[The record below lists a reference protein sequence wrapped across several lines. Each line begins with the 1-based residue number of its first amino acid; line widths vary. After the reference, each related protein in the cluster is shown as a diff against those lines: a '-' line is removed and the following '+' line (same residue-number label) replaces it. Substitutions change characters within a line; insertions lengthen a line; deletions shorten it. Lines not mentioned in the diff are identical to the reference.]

1 MTTSLH
7 ISFQLKKSRLD
18 AKSQAPIFA
27 RLTINH
33 QRCEFSIKRS
43 IEPAKWIAQAGM
55 AKGTT
60 EEVRNLNAYLTTVR
74 LNILEHHR
82 KLIEAGKMPS
92 VEDVRN
98 AYFGITERGK
108 TILQVFEYHNNQM
121 KALEGKDYSAGTI
134 ERYNTAYTHIK
145 NFIEWQYRV
154 SDLELKAID
163 YAFITEF
170 EFYLKTVRKCNHNS
184 AIKYITN
191 FKKIVRICLGNR
203 WLQSD
208 PFINY
213 RITLREVEREFLT
226 EEEIQAIAS
235 KEFSTDR
242 LENVRDVFLFCC
254 FTGLA
259 YADAKKLSKEHLIMG
274 IDGERWI
281 KINRTKT
288 DTRSNIPLLPMA
300 ATIIEKYRQ
309 NPECQAKGK
318 LLPVLSNQKMNT
330 YLKEIA
336 DVCAIRKNITFH
348 LARHSFATTVTLTN
362 GVPIESVSKMLGHKS
377 LRTTQHYAKIV
388 DRKVSDD
395 MAILK
400 QKFSSDK
407 IANKKAA
414 GY

>member
-7 ISFQLKKSRLD
+7 ISFQVKKARLD
-18 AKSQAPIFA
+18 AKGQVPIFA

-43 IEPAKWIAQAGM
+43 VEPAKWIAQAGM

-60 EEVRNLNAYLTTVR
+60 EEVKNLNAYLTTVR
-74 LNILEHHR
+74 LSILEHHR
-82 KLIEAGKMPS
+82 KLIEAGKIPS

-108 TILQVFEYHNNQM
+108 TILQVFEYHNKQI
-121 KALEGKDYSAGTI
+121 KALEGKDFAAGTI
-134 ERYNTAYTHIK
+134 ERYNTAYTHVK
-145 NFIEWQYRV
+145 NFIEWKYRV

-170 EFYLKTVRKCNHNS
+170 EFYLKTVRNCNHNS

-191 FKKIVRICLGNR
+191 FKKIIRICLGNG
-203 WLQSD
+203 WIEKD

-213 RITLREVEREFLT
+213 RITLREVEREFLS
-226 EEEIQAIAS
+226 EDEIQTILN
-235 KEFSTDR
+235 KEFPTVR
-242 LENVRDVFLFCC
+242 LDQVRDVFLFCC

-259 YADAKKLSKEHLIMG
+259 YADAKKLTREHLMVG

-288 DTRSNIPLLPMA
+288 DTRSSIPVLPIA
-300 ATIIEKYRQ
+300 AGIIEKYSSH
-309 NPECQAKGK
+309 PECQTKGK
-318 LLPVLSNQKMNT
+318 LLPVLSNQKMNV

-336 DVCAIRKNITFH
+336 DVCGIRKNITFH

-377 LRTTQHYAKIV
+377 LRTTQHYAKII

-395 MAILK
+395 MAILR
-400 QKFSSDK
+400 QKFNAEK
-407 IANKKAA
+407 IENKRAA